1 MLIWKASL
9 AAHAEAVSV
18 VKQVHKILLAISG
31 CLSLAVLPMVLVTS
45 GNEWG
50 RRAIMPPRK
59 GAHAPS
65 GSNWVA
71 TSLQPIFRDDNVMI
85 RCE

>member
-1 MLIWKASL
+1 MLIWKTPL

-18 VKQVHKILLAISG
+18 VKQVHKFLLAISG
-31 CLSLAVLPMVLVTS
+31 CLSLVVPPMVLVTS
-45 GNEWG
+45 DTEWV
-50 RRAIMPPRK
+50 RRAIMPPHK

-71 TSLQPIFRDDNVMI
+71 TSLQPTFRDDNVMI